1 MCSPSGWGSPG
12 CQQRRGDVWE
22 PEAAAGD
29 WPLQHDPVVIQL
41 RRLCFECHLGAF
53 CMLPGFHYRSGESRQ
68 VVKESLERELSASGA
83 FWGRFPP
90 RGMRNTAGVGAV
102 RSGLAA
108 ARSSPFPPLLEPP
121 GEDFFPS

>member
-1 MCSPSGWGSPG
+1 MFS
-12 CQQRRGDVWE
+12 QQLGEPRLAAAQGRFWE
-22 PEAAAGD
+22 PKAAVGD
-29 WPLQHDPVVIQL
+29 RPLQHDPVVIQL
-41 RRLCFECHLGAF
+41 RPLCFRCHLGAF